1 MNISNRNNL
10 LPLSFEVWTPIALLL
25 EGSSSY
31 REIKNHPS
39 HLTDEETGLGD
50 KVNTC
55 IPRGKHQECQGKM
68 YIVKVN
74 FTLICSFFD
83 SYTIAKDL
91 A

>member
-1 MNISNRNNL
+1 M
-10 LPLSFEVWTPIALLL
+10 ALLL

-55 IPRGKHQECQGKM
+55 IPRGEHQELSGQDVYCQSK
-68 YIVKVN
+68 
-74 FTLICSFFD
+74 FHTDPLLF
-83 SYTIAKDL
+83 
-91 A
+91 